1 MKKIVVKFGGS
12 VLKNPEGLQKIE
24 KIINS
29 YNNYLIIVVSALFS
43 VTDKLSEILAGG
55 NLSGANISRLIKSL
69 RRIHHD
75 FLDHNINNLSTIK
88 LIKIDLEMMLVVL
101 NDHLTGLMLIGD
113 IPESSH
119 AFVISFGERLSSM
132 VITSI
137 LNSKGIG
144 ICKSTPEEIG
154 LYTSGRSLDA
164 RIDLERSR
172 TEVKKKLSAE
182 KHYLI
187 PGFYGINN
195 NNKVSV
201 FGRGG
206 SDYSAAV
213 IAECIDAEYCDLWKD
228 VNGFMTADPVLIKN
242 ASTIPL
248 LSYGEA
254 AELSYFGAG
263 ITHPDT
269 FAPVRLKNIPLRI
282 FSIEQ
287 HIEREL
293 LPPASTLINSKRE
306 RNKNVI
312 KSITY
317 SNNFALLRIKGS
329 GVGIH
334 PGIIS
339 NISRKLSEKG
349 INIRSIITSQTTI
362 NFLLSS
368 KNIEEASSIVRELN
382 LPDAE
387 EISIDEN
394 IALIAA
400 VGYGFRETYGVAAKI
415 LTTLSEEK
423 INVTL
428 MTAGASDDA
437 IYLTIRKNECEKA
450 VRSLHHEFFEVQH
463 HNK

>member
-43 VTDKLSEILAGG
+43 VTDKLSEILGRG
-55 NLSGANISRLIKSL
+55 NLSGKNISRLIKSL

-88 LIKIDLEMMLVVL
+88 LTKKDLDQRLKVL
-101 NDHLTGLMLIGD
+101 NDHLTGLMLIGE

-119 AFVISFGERLSSM
+119 AFVLSFGERLSS
-132 VITSI
+132 IIIASI
-137 LNSKGIG
+137 LNYNGIG
-144 ICKSTPEEIG
+144 ISVSTPEDIG
-154 LYTSGRSLDA
+154 IHTSGPPLNA
-164 RIDLERSR
+164 RVDLKRSR
-172 TEVKKKLSAE
+172 GKIKKKLTGD
-182 KHYLI
+182 KNYLI
-187 PGFYGINN
+187 PGFYGINI

-206 SDYSAAV
+206 SDYTAAV
-213 IAECIDAEYCDLWKD
+213 IAGCIEAESCDLWKD
-228 VNGFMTADPVLIKN
+228 VDGFMTADPAIIKN

-254 AELSYFGAG
+254 AELSYFGAR
-263 ITHPDT
+263 ITHPET
-269 FAPVRLKNIPLRI
+269 FASLKPKNIPLKIYNSGKFNGNGR
-282 FSIEQ
+282 
-287 HIEREL
+287 
-293 LPPASTLINSKRE
+293 LPPPSTIIHSKIIKR
-306 RNKNVI
+306 RDVI
-312 KSITY
+312 KSITG
-317 SNNFALLRIKGS
+317 STDFAILRIKGS

-339 NISRKLSEKG
+339 NISRKLNDKE

-362 NFLLSS
+362 NFLLISEDID
-368 KNIEEASSIVRELN
+368 NCLSIVRAMNIPEIEN
-382 LPDAE
+382 ISAE
-387 EISIDEN
+387 KD

-400 VGYGFRETYGVAAKI
+400 VGNGFRDSYGVAAKI
-415 LTTLSEEK
+415 LTALSEFR
-423 INVTL
+423 INVQL

-437 IYLTIRKNECEKA
+437 IYLTIRKTECEKA
-450 VRSLHHEFFEVQH
+450 IRSLHHEFFEAQH
-463 HNK
+463 HI